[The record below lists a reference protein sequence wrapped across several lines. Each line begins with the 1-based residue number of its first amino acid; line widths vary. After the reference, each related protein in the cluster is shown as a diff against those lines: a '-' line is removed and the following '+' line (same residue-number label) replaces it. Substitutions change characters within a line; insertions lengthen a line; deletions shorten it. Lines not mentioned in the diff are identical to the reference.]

1 MVMIELVGNMHIHSV
16 YSDGT
21 ATHCEI
27 AEAAARAGLDWI
39 IVTDHNIW
47 VDGVAGYYE
56 NVLLLVGEE
65 IHDCRRVPQANH
77 LLVYGA
83 DGELARLAANPQAVI
98 DAANER
104 GALTFLAHPVEY
116 ASRVAGENAFGW
128 DTWDV
133 TGYTGLEIW
142 NYMSEFKA
150 RIPTRLHA
158 LWYAYFPTA
167 GIRGPFKPAL
177 ELWDSLMANGQ
188 RVVGIGGADAH
199 ANSYSMGPLRRT
211 IFPYEYLFRAVNTHI
226 LAESALTGDVAT
238 DQGIILNALRAGR
251 AWVGC
256 DALGSACGF
265 YFEARSGANQA
276 TMGDEL
282 SRAGAVTFEVT
293 APLPGDIQLVC
304 NGRAVARAS
313 GQALKF
319 LSAEPGRYRAQVY
332 RGGKGWIFSNPIFV
346 R

>member
-1 MVMIELVGNMHIHSV
+1 MLELVGNMHIHSI

-21 ATHCEI
+21 ATHRGI
-27 AEAAARAGLDWI
+27 VQAAARAGLDWV
-39 IVTDHNIW
+39 IVTDHNVW
-47 VDGVAGYYE
+47 VSGAAGYYD

-65 IHDCRRVPQANH
+65 IHDCRRAPQANH

-83 DGELARLAANPQAVI
+83 ACELSPLAANPQAVI

-116 ASRVAGENAFGW
+116 ASRVAGEDALDW
-128 DTWDV
+128 ETWDV
-133 TGYTGLEIW
+133 TGYTGIEIW

-177 ELWDSLMANGQ
+177 ELWDGMLAAGQ

-199 ANSYSMGPLRRT
+199 GNSYSMGPLRRT
-211 IFPYEYLFRAVNTHI
+211 IFPYEYLFSAVNTHI

-238 DQGIILNALRAGR
+238 DQAIIFNALRAGR

-256 DALGSACGF
+256 DVLGSTCGF
-265 YFEARSGANQA
+265 NFEARSGANQA
-276 TMGDEL
+276 MMGDEL
-282 SRAGAVTFEVT
+282 RRAGAVTFEVT
-293 APLPGDIQLVC
+293 APLPGSIQLIC
-304 NGRAVARAS
+304 NGRVVARAS

-319 LSAEPGRYRAQVY
+319 LSAEPGVYRAQIY

>member
-1 MVMIELVGNMHIHSV
+1 MIELVGNMHIHSI

-21 ATHCEI
+21 ATHRGI
-27 AEAAARAGLDWI
+27 VQAAARAGLDWV
-39 IVTDHNIW
+39 IVTDHNVW
-47 VDGVAGYYE
+47 VSGAAGYYD
-56 NVLLLVGEE
+56 NVLLLEGEE

-83 DGELARLAANPQAVI
+83 ACELSPLAANPQAVI

-116 ASRVAGENAFGW
+116 ASRVAGEDALDW
-128 DTWDV
+128 ETWDV
-133 TGYTGLEIW
+133 TGYTGIEIW

-177 ELWDSLMANGQ
+177 ELWDGMLAAGQ

-211 IFPYEYLFRAVNTHI
+211 IFPYEYLFSAVNTHI

-238 DQGIILNALRAGR
+238 DQGIIFEALRAGR

-256 DALGSACGF
+256 DVLGSTCGF
-265 YFEARSGANQA
+265 NFEARSGANQA

-282 SRAGAVTFEVT
+282 RRAGAVTFKVT
-293 APLPGDIQLVC
+293 APLPGNIQLIC
-304 NGRAVARAS
+304 NGRVVARAS

-319 LSAEPGRYRAQVY
+319 LSAEPGVYRAQVY
-332 RGGKGWIFSNPIFV
+332 RGGKGWVFSNPILV